1 MRRPQNLKHS
11 STCFLKWVS
20 NVKFYGLLT
29 ISEVYANKAKFLIQN
44 QTVFE
49 SSYLKTI
56 NCLAQEIKFWLL
68 IVENTFSNLLYIQ
81 KWESD
86 CFPKIISIFTS
97 DFEMFIPLFF
107 DQRIILD
114 RHSVPH
120 IVFLKK
126 KIKKWHKKLKKKETE
141 H

>member
-56 NCLAQEIKFWLL
+56 NNNTKIRHCSAQEIKFWLL

-126 KIKKWHKKLKKKETE
+126 KKLKMT
-141 H
+141 